1 MLDVAIIGA
10 GVTGCAI
17 ARELSRYQLNV
28 CVIES
33 SEDVCCGTSKANS
46 AIIHAGYD
54 AAAGS
59 LKARFNVEG
68 NKMMDKIADELDIHF
83 RRIGSLVVMFEGDDR
98 ADLEKLYERGI
109 KNGVEG
115 MRIIEKDELRSMEPN
130 IADDAVAALYA
141 PSAGIVCP
149 FGMTVAYAENAYDN
163 GVKFIFNTRVTQIT
177 KKDGLYEITATETFD
192 PARIKD
198 REGFN
203 GSEDFENAASG
214 RRQVSFTAKA
224 VVNAA
229 GVYAD
234 EIHNMVSSCRFEI
247 KARRGCYFLL
257 DKNAGNYAG
266 HVVFTLPNRMG
277 KGILT
282 APTVHGNLIIGPD
295 ALDTDDKESTCTTA
309 EELDR
314 VRAGVCRNF
323 KNPPMKSVITSFA
336 GLRAHEKDGDFI
348 IGECADAEYF
358 FDCAGIESPGL
369 SAAPAIGV
377 YVAGLVARKLKAEAK
392 KDFDPIRKGIVEA
405 SKLSFEERNELI
417 AKNPAYGNIICRC
430 EGISEGEIIDSIKRS
445 VGATTLDGV
454 KRRVRAGMG
463 RCQAGFCS
471 PRTMEIISRELGIPL
486 KAVRKSG
493 SGSLMIPNENINE
506 KYHQE

>member
-1 MLDVAIIGA
+1 
-10 GVTGCAI
+10 
-17 ARELSRYQLNV
+17 
-28 CVIES
+28 
-33 SEDVCCGTSKANS
+33 
-46 AIIHAGYD
+46 IHAGYD
-54 AAAGS
+54 AESGS

-68 NKMMDKIADELDIHF
+68 NKMMDKLAEELDIHF
-83 RRIGSLVVMFEGDDR
+83 KRIGSLVVMFEGDDR
-98 ADLEKLYERGI
+98 KKLEGLYERGV

-115 MRIIEKDELRSMEPN
+115 LRIIEKDELRKMEPS
-130 IADDAVAALYA
+130 IAEDAMAALYA

-149 FGMTVAYAENAYDN
+149 FGMTIAYAENAYDN
-163 GVKFIFNTRVTQIT
+163 GVKFIFNTKVTGIE
-177 KKDGLYEITATETFD
+177 KKDGLYEITGIETRV
-192 PARIKD
+192 PGGMNRP
-198 REGFN
+198 
-203 GSEDFENAASG
+203 EDAKTQPGGQHEVKYA
-214 RRQVSFTAKA
+214 AKA
-224 VVNAA
+224 VINAA

-234 EIHNMVSSCRFEI
+234 EIHNMVSSQKYDI

-257 DKNAGNYAG
+257 DKSAGNFVN
-266 HVVFTLPNRMG
+266 HVVFTLPSMMG

-282 APTVHGNLIIGPD
+282 APTVHGNMIVGPD

-309 EELDR
+309 QELDHI
-314 VRAGVCRNF
+314 RADVNRNF

-348 IGECADAEYF
+348 IRECEDSENF
-358 FDCAGIESPGL
+358 FDCVGIESPGL

-377 YVAGLVARKLKAEAK
+377 YVADMAAKKLKAQK
-392 KDFDPIRKGIVEA
+392 KDDFISVRKGIVEA

-430 EGISEGEIIDSIKRS
+430 EGISEGEIIDSIRRS
-445 VGATTLDGV
+445 VGASTLDGV

-471 PRTMEIISRELGIPL
+471 PRVMEIIARELDIPL

-493 SGSLMIPNENINE
+493 PDSLMIPNDDIND
-506 KYHQE
+506 KYRQA

>member
-17 ARELSRYQLNV
+17 ARELSRYSLDI

-33 SEDVCCGTSKANS
+33 CEDVCCGTSKANS

-68 NKMMDKIADELDIHF
+68 NKMMDKLSEELDIHF
-83 RRIGSLVVMFEGDDR
+83 KRIGSLVVMFEDDDR
-98 ADLEKLYERGI
+98 AKLEELYDRGI

-115 MRIIEKDELRSMEPN
+115 LRIVEKDELRKLEPN
-130 IADDAVAALYA
+130 IAEDAVAALYA

-149 FGMTVAYAENAYDN
+149 FGMTIAYAENAYDN
-163 GVKFIFNTRVTQIT
+163 GVRFIFNTKVTGIS
-177 KKDGLYEITATETFD
+177 KKDGAYEITACDE
-192 PARIKD
+192 KD
-198 REGFN
+198 KEVN
-203 GSEDFENAASG
+203 
-214 RRQVSFTAKA
+214 FTAKA
-224 VVNAA
+224 VINAA

-234 EIHNMVSSCRFEI
+234 EIHNMVSRIKYDI

-257 DKNAGNYAG
+257 DKSAGDFTK
-266 HVVFTLPNRMG
+266 HVVFTLPSKMG

-282 APTVHGNLIIGPD
+282 APTVHGNLIVGPD
-295 ALDTDDKESTCTTA
+295 ALDTDDKESTCTTS
-309 EELDR
+309 EELDN
-314 VRAGVCRNF
+314 VRANVNRNF

-336 GLRAHEKDGDFI
+336 GLRAHEKNGDFI
-348 IGECADAEYF
+348 IGECADAENF
-358 FDCAGIESPGL
+358 FDCVGIESPGL

-377 YVAGLVARKLKAEAK
+377 YMAEMAAARLNAK
-392 KDFDPIRKGIVEA
+392 KKENFISTRKGIVET
-405 SKLSFEERNELI
+405 SKLSFDERNELI
-417 AKNPAYGNIICRC
+417 AKDPAYGNIICRC

-471 PRTMEIISRELGIPL
+471 PRTMDIIARELGIPL
-486 KAVRKSG
+486 KDVRKSG
-493 SGSLMIPNENINE
+493 PDSLMIPNAYIND
-506 KYHQE
+506 KYPQE